1 MNRHDYDEPEEKK
14 KQFNLFD
21 RVRKEREGVSPDE
34 PHAMDNPTI
43 GNFFKLLG
51 RKITTLLY
59 VNLLYVFGN
68 FPIFFALF
76 AMTGYVSLQS
86 YAPYY
91 QQYAPLL
98 GASYFDSSPVMASL
112 LGVFG
117 IHAEIYIPTVA
128 TYILYGLALL
138 VFLTFGPVSVGTT
151 YILRSMV
158 REEGLF
164 LFQDFRYAIQR
175 NWKQALPFGIIDL
188 GIMILLGYDFV
199 YFYLNLSKG
208 TMISIFFFLT
218 FSMIIVYA
226 MMRMYIYLMMIT
238 FDLSIP
244 KLLKNAVSFTILG
257 IKRNIMALLGI
268 VVALALNYVLFAV
281 FIPVGII
288 LPFVILFSLCGFISA
303 YAAYPIIK
311 KYMIDPYYD
320 KDGNPIAQ

>member
-14 KQFNLFD
+14 RRFNLFD

-59 VNLLYVFGN
+59 VNLMYVFGN

-76 AMTGYVSLQS
+76 AMTGYVSRQS
-86 YAPYY
+86 YSPYY

-98 GASYFDSSPVMASL
+98 GASFFDPSPVTASL
-112 LGVFG
+112 LGIFG
-117 IHAEIYIPTVA
+117 LHAEVYIPTAA
-128 TYILYGLALL
+128 TYVFYGLALL

-151 YILRSMV
+151 YLLRTMV

-164 LFQDFRYAIQR
+164 LTQDFRYAITR
-175 NWKQALPFGIIDL
+175 NWKQAIPFGIIDL
-188 GIMILLGYDFV
+188 GIMLLLGYDFV
-199 YFYLNLSKG
+199 YFYLNLSHG
-208 TMISIFFFLT
+208 TMIYVFFFLT
-218 FSMIIVYA
+218 FAMVIVYA

-268 VVALALNYVLFAV
+268 LVVLAFNYVLFV
-281 FIPVGII
+281 VYIPVGII
-288 LPFVILFSLCGFISA
+288 LPFVLDFSVCGFIAA

-320 KDGNPIAQ
+320 KDGNPIES